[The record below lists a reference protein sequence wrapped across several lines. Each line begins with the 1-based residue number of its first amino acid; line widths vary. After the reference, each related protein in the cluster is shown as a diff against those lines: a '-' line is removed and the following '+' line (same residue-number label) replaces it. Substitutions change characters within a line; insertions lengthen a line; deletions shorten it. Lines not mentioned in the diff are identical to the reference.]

1 MSEGGAELE
10 HGRLHVGKRFWF
22 LALPCQAT
30 GLVIHVWLV
39 IGNVGAAI
47 HDGRLVA
54 IDAADKLF
62 IASADYAIKAA
73 SIRGDMDAAAPPPS
87 VPEELPVRDWSL
99 LPLDVLASVFVRLSA
114 VDVLRG
120 AGLVCR
126 SWLQAAKVP
135 DVWRVVDMGYHNI
148 MFKYDKKERAD
159 LCAMAKAAVD
169 RSDGQLREFAGRS
182 FVTDE
187 LMQYIVERSPSLT
200 TLRLVCCWKVH
211 CWKVFSARLAGVVTE
226 LPLNKLQSLEL
237 DYIDLLVG
245 ELVAILENCPNLDV
259 LTVRDCSGLD
269 EEDEP
274 VLREKFARIKNL
286 IYDCVG
292 ECFDDCWYDYGD

>member
-1 MSEGGAELE
+1 
-10 HGRLHVGKRFWF
+10 
-22 LALPCQAT
+22 
-30 GLVIHVWLV
+30 
-39 IGNVGAAI
+39 
-47 HDGRLVA
+47 
-54 IDAADKLF
+54 
-62 IASADYAIKAA
+62 
-73 SIRGDMDAAAPPPS
+73 MDAAAPPPS

-135 DVWRVVDMGYHNI
+135 DVWRVVDMGYPNI

-211 CWKVFSARLAGVVTE
+211 CWKVFSARLAGVITE

-245 ELVAILENCPNLDV
+245 ELIAILENCPNLDV

>member
-1 MSEGGAELE
+1 
-10 HGRLHVGKRFWF
+10 
-22 LALPCQAT
+22 
-30 GLVIHVWLV
+30 
-39 IGNVGAAI
+39 
-47 HDGRLVA
+47 
-54 IDAADKLF
+54 
-62 IASADYAIKAA
+62 
-73 SIRGDMDAAAPPPS
+73 MDAAAPPPS
-87 VPEELPVRDWSL
+87 TSEEPPARDWSL

-148 MFKYDKKERAD
+148 MFKYDEKEHAD

-211 CWKVFSARLAGVVTE
+211 CWKVFSARLAGAITE
-226 LPLNKLQSLEL
+226 SPLNKLQSLEL
-237 DYIDLLVG
+237 DDIDLLVG
-245 ELVAILENCPNLDV
+245 ELIAILENCPNLDV
-259 LTVRDCSGLD
+259 LTVRDCSGMD

-274 VLREKFARIKNL
+274 VLRAKFARIKNL

-292 ECFDDCWYDYGD
+292 ECFDDCWRSIDGRWVAARAGGAANQGLVSVFVMLGTVDVLMGAGLVCRSWLQAAKLPDVWRVVDIGSRGRAL